1 MILRR
6 VSHTAVEG
14 RFTCRIPGDSNSPTG
29 LLILHPSEFC
39 VTIDTLIHTF
49 QALLYSCHLF
59 LFFVCTLVVLLCNNL
74 WPYER
79 ISDNHVNLFM
89 PVNSITG
96 KFEVVSRN
104 NNTFKVTCTSTGG
117 GVLNMSVT
125 GPDFY
130 SHLSNIKAVDT
141 VMRMGNDTFSG
152 TTQTLTASYG
162 EIYNCTASNGV
173 SVLTKSIEVKG
184 NILLNRAH
192 VWV

>member
-1 MILRR
+1 
-6 VSHTAVEG
+6 
-14 RFTCRIPGDSNSPTG
+14 
-29 LLILHPSEFC
+29 
-39 VTIDTLIHTF
+39 
-49 QALLYSCHLF
+49 
-59 LFFVCTLVVLLCNNL
+59 
-74 WPYER
+74 
-79 ISDNHVNLFM
+79 M

-104 NNTFKVTCTSTGG
+104 NKTFRVTCTSTGG
-117 GVLNMSVT
+117 RVLNMSVT
-125 GPDFY
+125 GPDFN